1 VIANVSA
8 HRRANAFAQALE
20 EQSAQGTAADRRHE
34 ETAPEQTP
42 RPFPG
47 PGPVPPRGPLSAPG
61 SAPGSMPGPT
71 PGSVPDPAYAP
82 DRAPGQGP
90 GHATDHDHVPGHGRS
105 RPPGS
110 PASPG
115 HARDPGQTRML
126 ALTAALRGLPGP
138 QLDPGVKAVQRAQLV
153 AAVETMLKEGTAGG
167 LRVPDPR
174 RESSPSRGSRSA
186 SGTGGGT
193 GAEGGAEEPDTA
205 GPGSGSRGWGRG
217 RGAHRAGPLGK
228 FRPRGRLG
236 KGLAAGGIGISVAA
250 ASFGGV
256 AAASSDALP
265 GDTLYGLKRGIEDFR
280 LNFADGSDERG
291 RAYLD
296 QASTRLNEARRLM
309 ERGRGG
315 ELDDESMSELRG
327 TLSRMSQDASEGH
340 RLLHQVYEHD
350 PDSLEPIQALSKFSD
365 SHRDTWGRLRQ
376 QLPAQLGDVSDKVT
390 SVFDAI
396 DQEVEPLQALLPE
409 SPEHSGGTWRSET
422 PGTDRTGSG
431 SAGPSE
437 SASPGTKDSGTS
449 SGDGDTGDAANPS
462 PSATDG
468 SGGLLG
474 GTGGLLDP
482 PKDDSTTGATPS
494 PTDGTKSPE
503 PQITLPP
510 LLPGLLPGL
519 GLDSEEE

>member
-1 VIANVSA
+1 
-8 HRRANAFAQALE
+8 
-20 EQSAQGTAADRRHE
+20 
-34 ETAPEQTP
+34 
-42 RPFPG
+42 
-47 PGPVPPRGPLSAPG
+47 
-61 SAPGSMPGPT
+61 
-71 PGSVPDPAYAP
+71 
-82 DRAPGQGP
+82 
-90 GHATDHDHVPGHGRS
+90 
-105 RPPGS
+105 
-110 PASPG
+110 
-115 HARDPGQTRML
+115 ML
-126 ALTAALRGLPGP
+126 ALTAALRELPGP

-153 AAVETMLKEGTAGG
+153 AAMENMLKEGTAGG

-174 RESSPSRGSRSA
+174 RESTPSRGSRSA
-186 SGTGGGT
+186 SGG
-193 GAEGGAEEPDTA
+193 GAESGAGSAAEEPDTA
-205 GPGSGSRGWGRG
+205 GPGSGSRAWGRG

-228 FRPRGRLG
+228 FRPRSRLG

-265 GDTLYGLKRGIEDFR
+265 GDSLYGLKRGIEDFR

-315 ELDDESMSELRG
+315 ELDDESMGEIRG

-340 RLLHQVYEHD
+340 RLLHQAYEHD
-350 PDSLEPIQALSKFSD
+350 PDSLGPIKALSKFSD
-365 SHRDTWGRLRQ
+365 SHRGTWGELRQ

-396 DQEVEPLQALLPE
+396 DQEVKPLQALLPE
-409 SPEHSGGTWRSET
+409 SPEHSGDTWQSET
-422 PGTDRTGSG
+422 PGTDGTGG
-431 SAGPSE
+431 ESADPSE
-437 SASPGTKDSGTS
+437 SASPGTEDSGTS
-449 SGDGDTGDAANPS
+449 SGDGTTGDGADPS
-462 PSATDG
+462 PSATEG
-468 SGGLLG
+468 SGLLGG

-482 PKDDSTTGATPS
+482 PKDDSTAGTSPS
-494 PTDGTKSPE
+494 PTGTTKAPE

-519 GLDSEEE
+519 GLDSDKE